1 MRDNRSLRSMSR
13 MAGNTETTLMSQF
26 STLQKL
32 FYMRFSHNKL
42 LFYTLL
48 PILLFVSCKKFL
60 DVGNPPDKIV
70 ARAVYQSNTSA
81 AAVLTGIYFDLIQG
95 GNIAQDQ
102 NGISAV
108 CGLSA
113 DELIV
118 FPTHYGLVGTYTNNF
133 AYIGFWPLLYTTIHR
148 VNAAIEGLSGSTSL
162 TPDIQQQLLGEAKF
176 IRAFCY
182 FYLVNLYGDV
192 PILTASDYKVN
203 AVAARSPIA
212 SVYEQII
219 ADLQEAQDQ
228 LNDHY
233 VNADAITVTTER
245 IRPSKWAATAL
256 LARVYLYTRNWS
268 GAAIQASMVI
278 DNKSLYDIVP
288 LNDVFL
294 KNSREAIW
302 QLQPNYIPGFLNTTD
317 FFNTLDAK
325 IFVLESEP
333 DLLSEHPFW
342 MSPFLLNT
350 FENGDQRK
358 ENWIG
363 GVDSSAG
370 TAYYFP
376 FKYKLYSPGDAQ
388 NEYLMVLRL
397 AEQYLIRAEARA
409 QLGQLEESRLDLDV
423 IRQRAVLDATTAS
436 TKDALLTAILH
447 ERQVELFTEWGHR
460 WLDLKRTG
468 QVNTVMADVTP
479 QKGGTWQSFKQ
490 WYPLP
495 LSDLQLNPNLKQNE
509 GYNN

>member
-1 MRDNRSLRSMSR
+1 MRFCYN
-13 MAGNTETTLMSQF
+13 
-26 STLQKL
+26 KPL
-32 FYMRFSHNKL
+32 FYAV
-42 LFYTLL
+42 L
-48 PILLFVSCKKFL
+48 PILLLVSCKKFL

-70 ARAVYQSNTSA
+70 AKAVYQSNTSA
-81 AAVLTGIYFDLIQG
+81 AAVLTGIYYDLIQG
-95 GNIAQDQ
+95 NISQGQ
-102 NGISAV
+102 NGISVV

-118 FPTHYGLVGTYTNNF
+118 FPTNYNLVNTYTNNF
-133 AYIGFWPLLYTTIHR
+133 PYTGFWSLLYATIHR
-148 VNAAIEGLSGSTSL
+148 VNAAIEGLSEATSL
-162 TPDIQQQLLGEAKF
+162 TPSVQQQLLGEARF

-192 PILTASDYKVN
+192 PILTTSDYTVN
-203 AVAARSPIA
+203 AVIARSPIA

-219 ADLQEAQDQ
+219 ADLHEAQHL
-228 LNDHY
+228 LNDNY
-233 VNADAITVTTER
+233 VDADGITVTTER
-245 IRPSKWAATAL
+245 IRPNKWTATAL
-256 LARVYLYTRNWS
+256 LARVYLYTSNWS
-268 GAAIQASMVI
+268 AAAAQAGIVI
-278 DNKSLYDIVP
+278 DNKSLYDLIP

-302 QLQPNYIPGFLNTTD
+302 QLQTNYSPTGATAD
-317 FFNTLDAK
+317 FFNTLDANV
-325 IFVLESEP
+325 FVLENGP
-333 DLLSEHPFW
+333 DESEHPFW

-363 GVDSSAG
+363 GIDSSAG

-376 FKYKLYSPGDAQ
+376 FKYKLYQSGDPQ
-388 NEYLMVLRL
+388 REYLMVLRL

-409 QLGQLEESRLDLDV
+409 QLGQLEESRLDLNA
-423 IRQRAVLDATTAS
+423 IRQRAGLDATTAS

-447 ERQVELFTEWGHR
+447 EKQVELFTEWGHR

-479 QKGGTWQSFKQ
+479 QKGGTWQSYKQ

-495 LSDLQLNPNLKQNE
+495 FFDLQLNPNLKQNE